1 MESSRRPKSILTA
14 EGIVEAQRAT
24 GKIPAEVAAGRS
36 VLGLPVIAGALGKG
50 YVAVHEIATA
60 ARFAIACAS
69 QNPGLVGEVTQFD
82 CATRAVTADGDY
94 EGIIE

>member
-1 MESSRRPKSILTA
+1 LSKRNVRPENSGGGRR
-14 EGIVEAQRAT
+14 
-24 GKIPAEVAAGRS
+24 GRS

-60 ARFAIACAS
+60 ARFAIACAC

-82 CATRAVTADGDY
+82 CTTRTVTADGDY